1 MAQGTIFRGAIG
13 IGGNCPEG
21 MVLGAIS
28 WGVSVRGAIVQGGI
42 VLEPGT
48 LLRSESN
55 DDDGI
60 IANTH
65 RQLKDI
71 IALHG
76 TNTITKYNLVKE
88 TKGFSKDVR
97 KLFCFIKKDVCRTEN
112 ISIIDFKMFY
122 ILVRCAAPGTLNLH
136 PL

>member
-1 MAQGTIFRGAIG
+1 MSRGQLAQGTIFRGAIG

-28 WGVSVRGAIVQGGI
+28 WGVSVRGGI

-60 IANTH
+60 ITNTH

-122 ILVRCAAPGTLNLH
+122 ILVRCAAPGALNLH